1 MRLRLSVVCLKAQSG
16 EQKGQL
22 AEAQVVSFCVKA
34 AVAAVSDTVQQLRQ
48 HYTFGLQYVSHLVVA
63 WGRGDEPM

>member
-22 AEAQVVSFCVKA
+22 AEAQMVSFCVKA
-34 AVAAVSDTVQQLRQ
+34 AAAAVSDTAQQLKQ
-48 HYTFGLQYVSHLVVA
+48 HHTVGLQSVSHLVVA
-63 WGRGDEPM
+63 WGRGDESM